1 MLDGLHLALF
11 TEKPNIRVFGHLGSD
26 DSKFGH
32 LASDHS
38 RFDFNLTKQSTWDPV
53 WNSEI
58 DKIFDFLKKVLESR
72 NETETFPFDNV
83 GHIYTDVMTVISGI

>member
-1 MLDGLHLALF
+1 MLDGLHLALI
-11 TEKPNIRVFGHLGSD
+11 TEKPNIRVFGHLASD
-26 DSKFGH
+26 D
-32 LASDHS
+32 S

-83 GHIYTDVMTVISGI
+83 GHIYTDVMTVISTI

>member
-11 TEKPNIRVFGHLGSD
+11 TEKPNIRLFGHLGTD
-26 DSKFGH
+26 D
-32 LASDHS
+32 S

-83 GHIYTDVMTVISGI
+83 GHIYTDVMTVI